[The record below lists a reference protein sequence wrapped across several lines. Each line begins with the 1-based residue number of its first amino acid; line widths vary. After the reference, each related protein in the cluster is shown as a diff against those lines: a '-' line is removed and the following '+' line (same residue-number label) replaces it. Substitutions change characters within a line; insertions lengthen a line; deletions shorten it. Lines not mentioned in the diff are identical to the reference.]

1 MGGTSAV
8 KGLGDRE
15 EPVEEMGTATTEA
28 EEKLRV
34 MPLKPREK
42 LSPKGRRDAP
52 ARLGSLN

>member
-15 EPVEEMGTATTEA
+15 EPVEEMGTVTTEA

-34 MPLKPREK
+34 MPLKPGEE
-42 LSPKGRRDAP
+42 LSPKVGRDAP
-52 ARLGSLN
+52 ARLGNLN